1 MKYNISIACEK
12 SNLQRIRTFVIEVLR
27 SQQLPE
33 LDVHSMVLA
42 VDEVCANM
50 MIHSN
55 NCSPDHSIE
64 VIIYTDNKDKVVFD
78 IIDNGRGFDIRDFP
92 EPDISEIIKMKKKG
106 GVGLML
112 VKRIMDEIDF
122 IRKDKN
128 SIVRLTKFLE
138 TTTEP

>member
-1 MKYNISIACEK
+1 MKHKISIPCEK

-27 SQQLPE
+27 DQNLSE

-55 NCSPDHSIE
+55 HCSPDHSIE
-64 VIIYTDNKDKVVFD
+64 VIIMTNDKNKVIFD
-78 IIDNGRGFDIRDFP
+78 IIDKGSGFDIRDFP

-128 SIVRLTKFLE
+128 SIVRLTKNLE
-138 TTTEP
+138 TTG

>member
-1 MKYNISIACEK
+1 MRHKITISCEK
-12 SNLQRIRTFVIEVLR
+12 SNLQRIRTFVVTVLR
-27 SQQLPE
+27 ELNLSE

-55 NCSPDHSIE
+55 NCSPEHVIE
-64 VIIYTDNKDKVVFD
+64 VNIITDSKDKIIFD
-78 IIDNGRGFDIRDFP
+78 IIDYGSGFDIRDFP
-92 EPDISEIIKMKKKG
+92 EPDISEIIRMKKKG

-122 IRKDKN
+122 IRKNNN
-128 SIVRLTKFLE
+128 SIVRLTKNLE
-138 TTTEP
+138 TKG